1 MELSID
7 YTRSSVSLGRNI
19 YREMMSIRVNPRII
33 VLALPRGLKR
43 LIVMGVDS
51 LLAVLSVWFAYYLR
65 LGEFLPLF
73 ERTNEHFPVY
83 AWLLAIFI
91 STPIFMYFG
100 LYRIIFRYAGSAAL
114 FSITKAVG
122 IYGLIYALI
131 ISSGL
136 ADGVPR
142 TIGFIQPIVFLLLV
156 SSTRMLARFW
166 LGELYKEELKKN
178 RLPQALIYG
187 AGTAGRELA
196 AALSH
201 SHEVRVAGFI
211 DDDQQLQGSMVSGL
225 SVYVPDELKKT
236 IDTKSISQIMLAMP
250 RINRTRRNEIIHS
263 LLGLGVTVR
272 TLPSASDLSQGRVS
286 VNDVRELTIDEILGR
301 DAVEPDPELLKRDID
316 GKTVLVTGAGG
327 SIGSEL
333 CRQIIAQNPKKL
345 ILFDHSEFALYQ
357 INQELSKQNNGV
369 PIQPLLGSV
378 TDEIRVEQ
386 ILNHYHP
393 DTVYHAAAYKH
404 VHLVEEN
411 PFEGIVNNSFGTLTL
426 AQCAIAAGVQKFVL
440 ISTDKAVRPTNVM
453 GASKRLAEMVLQS
466 LSTTKADTLFAMVRF
481 GNVLNSS
488 GSVVP
493 IFREQIKSGG
503 PVTVTHKDV
512 TRYFMTIEEAASL
525 VLQAG
530 AMTVNPPAG
539 GEAAPVYLLEMGEP
553 VKIYDLAVKM
563 IELSGMKP
571 FINGSGDVE
580 IQITGLQE
588 GEKLFEELL
597 ISDNAQKTA
606 HPKIYMA
613 SEMSAGDDSLWTL
626 LTDIKQ
632 YAKDADIERL
642 KTCISAFVAS

>member
-1 MELSID
+1 MC
-7 YTRSSVSLGRNI
+7 
-19 YREMMSIRVNPRII
+19 PRII
-33 VLALPRGLKR
+33 ILALPRGLKR
-43 LIVMGVDS
+43 LIVIGVDG

-73 ERTNEHFPVY
+73 ERTNEHFPVN

-114 FSITKAVG
+114 FSIAKAVG
-122 IYGLIYALI
+122 TYGLIYALI

-136 ADGVPR
+136 SDGVPR

-156 SSTRMLARFW
+156 FCTRMLARFW

-178 RLPQALIYG
+178 SLPQALIYG
-187 AGTAGRELA
+187 AGAAGRELA

-201 SHEVRVAGFI
+201 SHEVRIAGFI
-211 DDDQQLQGSMVSGL
+211 DDDQQLQGGMVSGL
-225 SVYVPDELKKT
+225 SVYAPGDLKK
-236 IDTKSISQIMLAMP
+236 IINTKSISQIMLAMP
-250 RINRTRRNEIIHS
+250 RINRTERNEIIHS
-263 LLGLGVTVR
+263 LLGLGVSVR

-286 VNDVRELTIDEILGR
+286 LNDVRELTIDEILGR

-333 CRQIIAQNPKKL
+333 CRQIIAQNPRKL
-345 ILFDHSEFALYQ
+345 MLLDHSEFALYQ
-357 INQELSKQNNGV
+357 INQELSKQRNNV
-369 PIQPLLGSV
+369 LLHPLLGSV
-378 TDEIRVEQ
+378 TDEDRVKQ
-386 ILNHYHP
+386 VLNHYQP

-411 PFEGIVNNSFGTLTL
+411 PFEGIVNNTFGTLTL
-426 AQCAIAAGVQKFVL
+426 AQCAIAAGVKKFVL

-453 GASKRLAEMVLQS
+453 GASKRLAEIVLQS

-493 IFREQIKSGG
+493 IFRKQIESGG

-530 AMTVNPPAG
+530 AMTQNQPEK

-563 IELSGMKP
+563 IELSGMRP
-571 FINGSGDVE
+571 LINGSGDVE
-580 IQITGLQE
+580 IEIIGLNK

-597 ISDNAQKTA
+597 ISDNAEKTL

-613 SEMSAGDDSLWTL
+613 SELSVGDDSLWTL
-626 LTDIKQ
+626 LNDIKQ
-632 YAKDADIERL
+632 YAQDSNVESL
-642 KTCISAFVAS
+642 KTRIIAFVAS